1 MTSTSSKMPQTFA
14 TSEMS
19 VKETVKRYHGRLRKL
34 SEVDLLACFIWGEAR
49 GEKVEGKLA
58 VAHVVLNRA
67 DAGSYYG
74 RTIREVILKDGQS
87 LCFNANDPDS
97 ALIPR
102 LLSADR
108 EFALCKVIAEL
119 ATRGHLKNDPTGG
132 ATHFHRL
139 DEKPPWATKLTY
151 LRQIGNHVFYR
162 ESLIHSRENHGL
174 IVHKHCI
181 GREL

>member
-74 RTIREVILKDGQS
+74 RTIREVILKVGQS
-87 LCFNANDPDS
+87 LCFNVNDPDS
-97 ALIPR
+97 APIPR
-102 LLSADR
+102 HLSADR
-108 EFALCKVIAEL
+108 EFALCKAIAEL

-132 ATHFHRL
+132 ATHFHRV
-139 DEKPPWATKLTY
+139 DSKPPWEPKLTY

-162 ESLIHSRENHGL
+162 EALSRSKENHSL
-174 IVHKHCI
+174 TVPKRSN